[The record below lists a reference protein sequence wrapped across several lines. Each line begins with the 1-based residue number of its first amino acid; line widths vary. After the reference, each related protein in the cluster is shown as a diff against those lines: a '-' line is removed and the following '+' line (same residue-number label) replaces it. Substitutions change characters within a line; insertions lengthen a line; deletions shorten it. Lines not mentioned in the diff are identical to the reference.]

1 MSGPTGSSGYFYMA
15 CLVGTRPARWLQAWL
30 RYNQLL
36 FPGAPD
42 PTCLYTPSWMVY
54 LLQAVHNTDA
64 WSITKWETA
73 VLTAI
78 LVFAHSPN

>member
-1 MSGPTGSSGYFYMA
+1 MSGPSGNSGCFCAAY
-15 CLVGTRPARWLQAWL
+15 LVGTKAAGWLQAWL
-30 RYNQLL
+30 RYKQLL

-42 PTCLYTPSWMVY
+42 PTCPYTPSRMEY
-54 LLQAVHNTDA
+54 LVRAVHKADA
-64 WSITKWETA
+64 WPRSKWETA